1 MVTLAPQLAPQ
12 HNAPNAALLQ
22 DEAPPDLLPE
32 LPEGITYA
40 DLRGVIRILLDG
52 SIDSLDL
59 PELLGLDSHA
69 DVQILMNA
77 AWVQRELDALRAIA
91 AARTREIAA
100 NAAPAATTTLTR
112 LAQGQTPDSN
122 DPRVLARHTSTRRL
136 AASSILR
143 LAGFTPARRTPP
155 MLPTQTS
162 PPAPPTP
169 SECPEPA
176 NPPVQT
182 DSPPECERDNAPVP
196 DTNTNGEDHTE
207 PPVSPAPSD
216 SLADV
221 DAHPSPTPTPTS
233 RPVATQ
239 SAHERSASRAQSLA
253 TNDSPAQTHAPRAH
267 ANAQATT
274 SSPAR
279 STPASWPA
287 PSPDST

>member
-22 DEAPPDLLPE
+22 DESLPDLLPD
-32 LPEGITYA
+32 LPEGLTYA

-59 PELLGLDSHA
+59 PDLLGLDSHA

-77 AWVQRELDALRAIA
+77 AWVQRELNALRAIA

-112 LAQGQTPDSN
+112 LAQSQTPDSN
-122 DPRVLARHTSTRRL
+122 DPRILARHTSTRRL

-155 MLPTQTS
+155 TLPAQTS
-162 PPAPPTP
+162 PPEPPFPTDSHAALDPAHAPTPDTISDGVAHIEPPIAQWPFESLTDDDARPTPAPNPTPPTT
-169 SECPEPA
+169 PA
-176 NPPVQT
+176 HIAHET
-182 DSPPECERDNAPVP
+182 AAP
-196 DTNTNGEDHTE
+196 T
-207 PPVSPAPSD
+207 APSA
-216 SLADV
+216 LINEPHART
-221 DAHPSPTPTPTS
+221 HIT
-233 RPVATQ
+233 
-239 SAHERSASRAQSLA
+239 
-253 TNDSPAQTHAPRAH
+253 QTHTD
-267 ANAQATT
+267 AQATT

-279 STPASWPA
+279 DSPAPWPA